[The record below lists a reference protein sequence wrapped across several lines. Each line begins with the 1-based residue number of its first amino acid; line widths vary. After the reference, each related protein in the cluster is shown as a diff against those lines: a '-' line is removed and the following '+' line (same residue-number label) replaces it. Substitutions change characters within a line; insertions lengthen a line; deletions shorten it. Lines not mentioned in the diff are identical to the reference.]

1 MPSPGIA
8 PPGDRP
14 TAAQRIEIELDGVV
28 VTARLL
34 VELSPRTC
42 AAMWAALP
50 YTDRVTHGKW
60 SGAMFH
66 TNTPIDLGVW
76 DGRYPHG
83 IEGRCAFQAPGE
95 VVYYP
100 PAREFA
106 VAYGEAQFS
115 WQTGPLFV
123 TPVAAIEG
131 DLTDFVA
138 KAAEL
143 VWMGAKPFAI
153 RRPA

>member
-1 MPSPGIA
+1 MA
-8 PPGDRP
+8 ER
-14 TAAQRIEIELDGVV
+14 RIEIELDGVV

-34 VELSPRTC
+34 DEVSPKTC
-42 AAMWAALP
+42 GAMWDALP
-50 YTDRVTHGKW
+50 YEDRVTHGKW

-66 TNTPIDLGVW
+66 TNTPIVLGVW

-95 VVYYP
+95 VVYYE
-100 PAREFA
+100 PAKEFA

-123 TPVAAIEG
+123 TPVAVIE
-131 DLTDFVA
+131 DELTAFA
-138 KAAEL
+138 QKGEEL
-143 VWMGAKPFAI
+143 LWRGAKRFVI
-153 RRPA
+153 RRRSP

>member
-1 MPSPGIA
+1 MAG
-8 PPGDRP
+8 RC
-14 TAAQRIEIELDGVV
+14 IEVELDGVV
-28 VTARLL
+28 VMARVLDETA
-34 VELSPRTC
+34 PRTC
-42 AAMWAALP
+42 AAMWSALP
-50 YTDRVTHGKW
+50 YEDRVTHGKW

-100 PAREFA
+100 PAKEFA

-123 TPVAAIEG
+123 TPVAVIED
-131 DLTDFVA
+131 DLAAFA
-138 KAAEL
+138 RKADEL
-143 VWMGAKPFAI
+143 LWKGAKRFAI
-153 RRPA
+153 RSRG

>member
-1 MPSPGIA
+1 MVE
-8 PPGDRP
+8 R
-14 TAAQRIEIELDGVV
+14 RIEIELDGVV

-34 VELSPRTC
+34 DEVSPKTC
-42 AAMWAALP
+42 GAMWDALP
-50 YTDRVTHGKW
+50 YEDRVTHGKW

-95 VVYYP
+95 VVYYA
-100 PAREFA
+100 PAKEFA

-123 TPVAAIEG
+123 TPVAVIED
-131 DLTDFVA
+131 DL
-138 KAAEL
+138 AAFAQKGEGL
-143 VWMGAKPFAI
+143 LRQGAKRFAI
-153 RRPA
+153 RRKRP

>member
-1 MPSPGIA
+1 MA
-8 PPGDRP
+8 ER
-14 TAAQRIEIELDGVV
+14 RIEIELDGVV

-34 VELSPRTC
+34 DELSPKTC
-42 AAMWAALP
+42 AAMWDALP
-50 YTDRVTHGKW
+50 YEDRVTHGKW

-95 VVYYP
+95 VVYYG
-100 PAREFA
+100 PAKEFA

-123 TPVAAIEG
+123 TPVAVIE
-131 DLTDFVA
+131 DELTAFA
-138 KAAEL
+138 QKGEEL
-143 VWMGAKPFAI
+143 VWRGAKRFVI
-153 RRPA
+153 RRRQP

>member
-1 MPSPGIA
+1 MA
-8 PPGDRP
+8 VR
-14 TAAQRIEIELDGVV
+14 RIEIELDGVV
-28 VTARLL
+28 VTARVLD
-34 VELSPRTC
+34 EIAPRTC
-42 AAMWAALP
+42 AAMWGALP
-50 YTDRVTHGKW
+50 YDDRVTHGKW

-100 PAREFA
+100 PAKEFA

-123 TPVAAIEG
+123 TPVAVIED
-131 DLTDFVA
+131 DLTAFA
-138 KAAEL
+138 RKAEEL
-143 VWMGAKPFAI
+143 LWQGAKRFGI
-153 RRPA
+153 RPKG

>member
-1 MPSPGIA
+1 MVE
-8 PPGDRP
+8 R
-14 TAAQRIEIELDGVV
+14 RIEVELDGVV

-34 VELSPRTC
+34 DEVSPKTC
-42 AAMWAALP
+42 DAMWDALP
-50 YTDRVTHGKW
+50 YEDRVTHGKW

-95 VVYYP
+95 VVYYA
-100 PAREFA
+100 PAKEFA

-123 TPVAAIEG
+123 TPVAVIEDDRAVFAQKG
-131 DLTDFVA
+131 EGL
-138 KAAEL
+138 L
-143 VWMGAKPFAI
+143 RQGAKRFAI
-153 RRPA
+153 RRKRP